1 MKQLGVKHP
10 DKQVLEVSDL
20 MDCLGANQTDVVR
33 AAMYL
38 GMQQLKELAARDKAS
53 AQELLAVTAF
63 RVMQ

>member
-10 DKQVLEVSDL
+10 EKQILQVSDL
-20 MDCLGANQTDVVR
+20 MSCLGSNQTDTVR

-38 GMQQLKELAARDKAS
+38 GMQQLKELAARDRES

-63 RVMQ
+63 KVMQ